1 MKKGGGKKISGKKIS
16 GKVLERF
23 TYYKDTYK
31 LSNIHYGKDA
41 VDTISLVFFP
51 NDDKERKKWVHQ
63 WSPKDSNSV
72 YFIYKTK
79 KGSGHRFISS
89 AYKKYPRGEDIS
101 DLGQQVSKAED
112 KHGVEVK
119 KRRTKKSKM
128 GVEGKDWDNM
138 YLEYNEGNS
147 HKFWEITR
155 DKTKITTR
163 WGKQDTK
170 GQELTKDY
178 GSKAKGQYL
187 KMIDAKKKK
196 GYISHWRKPKRT
208 SKKLRGKRRSN
219 KKKRTKR
226 RSTNRV

>member
-1 MKKGGGKKISGKKIS
+1 MKKGGKKIS

-41 VDTISLVFFP
+41 VDMISLVFFP
-51 NDDKERKKWVHQ
+51 NDDKERKKWVQQ
-63 WSPKDSNSV
+63 WSSDKVSNSV

-112 KHGVEVK
+112 
-119 KRRTKKSKM
+119 
-128 GVEGKDWDNM
+128 WDNM

-155 DKTKITTR
+155 DKTKITRR
-163 WGKQDTK
+163 WGKLDTK
-170 GQELTKDY
+170 GQELTKNY
-178 GSKAKGQYL
+178 GSKAKEQYQ
-187 KMIDAKKKK
+187 
-196 GYISHWRKPKRT
+196 
-208 SKKLRGKRRSN
+208 
-219 KKKRTKR
+219 
-226 RSTNRV
+226 